1 VHDGDLTGAG
11 HSAATGSTGSLRA
24 VLANPGL
31 RRIVGGWGG
40 GIAGDNAMVVAL
52 LVITYAEGGPLAV
65 GLFGVVRMAPSVIAA
80 PLAAGPA
87 GRYPPTRLLL
97 IIQLIRAIA
106 ALAAVGVILAG
117 AWLPALFLVNAI
129 GATSG
134 ALVRPF
140 QAAAL
145 PSLARTPGELV
156 AANVALSTGEGL
168 GGFGGP
174 LLAGILVAGPGPLA
188 AAIAG
193 TILFG
198 LATLS
203 TVGLGASAD
212 DEAEVAA
219 ERRAREARLEGRAS
233 GGPLG
238 QLTAGFHVLR
248 HRPGAAAIL
257 VGFGSQVVTR
267 GLMNTLITV
276 AAIGII
282 GLGEPGVGTLN
293 AAWGLGGLL
302 GAIAAVSLASRR
314 KLGPTFAVSLVLWGF
329 PLAVIGVLPL
339 PLVAFMAMFLS
350 GVGNATLDISGFPL
364 LQRTVPASDR
374 MAVFVLLE
382 AIVGLG
388 LGFGAILAPFL
399 LVAFGDRGALA
410 LTGAIMPIVAV
421 ATWGRIHRVDE
432 EAVVPTEALSI
443 LRGAPMFARLPM
455 TALERIAEG
464 MRSVAFEPGSDIVRE
479 GEVGDAYLI
488 VERGR
493 VAVSQ
498 GGRQIGELGPGE
510 GFGEIALLHA
520 MPRTATVT
528 AIAPTTLYSIARPD
542 FLEAIAGPTSAAVAN
557 RVAAEHLA
565 RTPAQVQAHTEA
577 RDASVRV

>member
-1 VHDGDLTGAG
+1 MHDGAMKSAGRSTDGGA
-11 HSAATGSTGSLRA
+11 AGSLRA
-24 VLANPGL
+24 VLASPGL
-31 RRIVGGWGG
+31 RRIVGGWSA
-40 GIAGDNAMVVAL
+40 GIAGDSALTVAL
-52 LVITYAEGGPLAV
+52 LLIAYQEGGPLAV
-65 GLFGVVRMAPSVIAA
+65 GLFGVVRIAPSIIAA

-87 GRYPPTRLLL
+87 GRYPPTHLLL

-106 ALAAVGVILAG
+106 ALVVVGVIVAG
-117 AWLPALFLVNAI
+117 AWLPAVFLVNAI

-174 LLAGILVAGPGPLA
+174 LLAGILVAGSGPLA
-188 AAIAG
+188 AAVAG

-203 TVGLGASAD
+203 MAGLGASAD
-212 DEAEVAA
+212 DEAEAAA
-219 ERRAREARLEGRAS
+219 ERRARGALDDGRAPR
-233 GGPLG
+233 GPWSS
-238 QLTAGFHVLR
+238 LTAGIHVLR
-248 HRPGAAAIL
+248 QRPGAAAIF
-257 VGFGSQVVTR
+257 VGIGSQVVTR

-276 AAIGII
+276 AAIGVI

-293 AAWGLGGLL
+293 AVWGLGGLV
-302 GAIAAVSLASRR
+302 GALAAVSLASRR
-314 KLGPTFAVSLVLWGF
+314 ELGPTFAVSLVLWGF
-329 PLAVIGVLPL
+329 PLAVIGLLPL
-339 PLVAFMAMFLS
+339 PVVAFAAMFVS
-350 GVGNATLDISGFPL
+350 GIGNATLDISAFPL
-364 LQRTVPASDR
+364 LQRTVPSADR

-388 LGFGAILAPFL
+388 LGLGSILAPLL

-421 ATWGRIHRVDE
+421 ATWRWIHRVDE
-432 EAVVPTEALSI
+432 EAIVPTERLAM

-455 TALERIAEG
+455 TALERLAEG
-464 MRSVAFEPGSDIVRE
+464 MRSISVEPGVAIVRE
-479 GEVGDAYLI
+479 GEIGDAYLI

-498 GGRQIGELGPGE
+498 AGRRIGELGPGE
-510 GFGEIALLHA
+510 GFGEIALLRA
-520 MPRTATVT
+520 MPRTATVLALVPST
-528 AIAPTTLYSIARPD
+528 VYSIAGPD
-542 FLEAIAGPTSAAVAN
+542 FLEAVAGPTSAAVAN

-565 RTPAQVQAHTEA
+565 RTPTQE
-577 RDASVRV
+577 DGSG